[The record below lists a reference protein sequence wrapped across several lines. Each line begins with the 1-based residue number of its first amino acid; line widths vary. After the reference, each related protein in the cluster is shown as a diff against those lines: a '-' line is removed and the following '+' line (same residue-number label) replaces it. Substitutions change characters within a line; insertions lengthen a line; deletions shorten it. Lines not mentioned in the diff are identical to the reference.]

1 MLDDASEKGLEEALK
16 LLPVSSAGSGL
27 LVTSQLIKS
36 EAELRR
42 FLTSR
47 ADGAAADVSVCE
59 CGVLDQ
65 AKALELFHVS
75 GFKFDPEDFAIQS
88 DIKSELM
95 VSRSC
100 FSHTTCESR
109 TIFSPLLC
117 RVWAIILLQC
127 GCSQSGATVA

>member
-36 EAELRR
+36 ESELRR
-42 FLTSR
+42 LLTSR
-47 ADGAAADVSVCE
+47 ADGAAAGVSVCE
-59 CGVLDQ
+59 CGFLDE
-65 AKALELFHVS
+65 AKALELFYVS

-88 DIKSELM
+88 DIKSELL
-95 VSRSC
+95 VSRAC
-100 FSHTTCESR
+100 FSHTTCESC
-109 TIFSPLLC
+109 TKFSPLLC

-127 GCSQSGATVA
+127 GCSQSGATAA

>member
-1 MLDDASEKGLEEALK
+1 MVDDASEKGLEEALK

-42 FLTSR
+42 LLTSR
-47 ADGAAADVSVCE
+47 ADGAAADASVCE

-75 GFKFDPEDFAIQS
+75 GFKFDPEDFAVQS
-88 DIKSELM
+88 DIKSELV

-100 FSHTTCESR
+100 FNHTTCETR
-109 TIFSPLLC
+109 TNFSLLLC
-117 RVWAIILLQC
+117 RVWATILLPC
-127 GCSQSGATVA
+127 DCSQSGAPVA

>member
-42 FLTSR
+42 LLTSR
-47 ADGAAADVSVCE
+47 ADGAAADASVCE
-59 CGVLDQ
+59 CGVLDE
-65 AKALELFHVS
+65 AKALELFYVS

-88 DIKSELM
+88 DIKSELT

-100 FSHTTCESR
+100 FNHTTRETR
-109 TIFSPLLC
+109 TNFSPLLC
-117 RVWAIILLQC
+117 RVWATILLPC
-127 GCSQSGATVA
+127 DCSQSGATVA

>member
-42 FLTSR
+42 LLTSR
-47 ADGAAADVSVCE
+47 ADGAAADASVCE

-75 GFKFDPEDFAIQS
+75 GFKFDPEDFAVQS

-100 FSHTTCESR
+100 FNHTTWQTRSD
-109 TIFSPLLC
+109 FSLLRC
-117 RVWAIILLQC
+117 RVWATILLPYD
-127 GCSQSGATVA
+127 CSQIGATVA